1 VIKRIFPLLFFGG
14 AHAAA
19 QTSPPPP
26 SVLRPPDAVILGGAL
41 AASALLIPFDSR
53 IVEWKGIPAFRNS
66 PGVHRAL
73 SATAFLGGPGS
84 VIASGALYAAGRI
97 AKDRNLAL
105 DGEAALEAAALSG
118 AVTFIVKGIA
128 GRARP
133 LVDSTRADNFAL
145 LRGFRGDDLYRS
157 FPSGHTTVA
166 FAFATALATRLS
178 HRHDASAGWAGPAVF
193 TLATFTGVSRI
204 FYHDHWFTDC
214 LTGAAIGTVS
224 GLAVTR
230 WHERHP

>member
-1 VIKRIFPLLFFGG
+1 VIRRIVTLLLV
-14 AHAAA
+14 AAASTAA
-19 QTSPPPP
+19 QTAPPQP
-26 SVLRPPDAVILGGAL
+26 SILRPADAAIVGGAL
-41 AASALLIPFDSR
+41 AASALLIPFDSK
-53 IVEWKGIPAFRNS
+53 IVEWKGIPVFRNS
-66 PGVHRAL
+66 PGVHRTL
-73 SATAFLGGPGS
+73 SATAFLGGPGTL
-84 VIASGALYAAGRI
+84 IASGAFFAAGRI
-97 AKDRNLAL
+97 AKNRNLAT
-105 DGEAALEAAALSG
+105 DGEAALEAAALGG

-133 LVDSTRADNFAL
+133 LVDSTRADDFAL
-145 LRGFRGDDLYRS
+145 LRGFGRDDLYRS

-178 HRHDASAGWAGPAVF
+178 HRGDASAAWAGPAAF

-224 GLAVTR
+224 GLAVAR

>member
-1 VIKRIFPLLFFGG
+1 VNVRAIVLLLCAAVPLP
-14 AHAAA
+14 A
-19 QTSPPPP
+19 QTTGEQQP
-26 SVLRPPDAVILGGAL
+26 VLRGADGAIVGIAL
-41 AASALLIPFDSR
+41 AASALLVPFDSR
-53 IVEWKGIPAFRNS
+53 IIAWKGIPAFRNS
-66 PGVHRAL
+66 PGVHRTL

-84 VIASGALYAAGRI
+84 LIAGGALYAAGRI
-97 AKDRNLAL
+97 AKDRNLAT

-118 AVTFIVKGIA
+118 AVTFVVKGIA

-133 LVDSTRADNFAL
+133 LVDSTRADDFSL
-145 LRGFRGDDLYRS
+145 LRGFRGDDLYSS

-178 HRHDASAGWAGPAVF
+178 HRHDASAGWAGPAAF

-224 GLAVTR
+224 GLAVAR

>member
-1 VIKRIFPLLFFGG
+1 MKIRAAVVLLCAAVPL
-14 AHAAA
+14 AA
-19 QTSPPPP
+19 QTTGDHEPVIRSG
-26 SVLRPPDAVILGGAL
+26 DAAIIGGAL

-66 PGVHRAL
+66 PGVHRTL

-84 VIASGALYAAGRI
+84 LIASGALYAAGRI
-97 AKDRNLAL
+97 AKDRNLAT
-105 DGEAALEAAALSG
+105 DGEAALEAAALAG
-118 AVTFIVKGIA
+118 AVTFIVKGVA

-133 LVDSTRADNFAL
+133 LVDSTRADDFAL
-145 LRGFRGDDLYRS
+145 LRGFRNNDLYRS
-157 FPSGHTTVA
+157 FPSGHTTEA
-166 FAFATALATRLS
+166 FAFAAVLATRLS
-178 HRHDASAGWAGPAVF
+178 HRHDASAGWAGPAAF

-224 GLAVTR
+224 GLAVAR

>member
-1 VIKRIFPLLFFGG
+1 VNVRAILLVLCAAVPL
-14 AHAAA
+14 AA
-19 QTSPPPP
+19 QTTGEQQP
-26 SVLRPPDAVILGGAL
+26 VLRSADGAIIGVAL
-41 AASALLIPFDSR
+41 AGSALLIPYDPK
-53 IVEWKGIPAFRNS
+53 IIAWKGIPAFRNS
-66 PGVHRAL
+66 PGVHRTL

-84 VIASGALYAAGRI
+84 IIASGALYAAGRI
-97 AKDRNLAL
+97 AKDGNLAT
-105 DGEAALEAAALSG
+105 DGEAALEAVAIGS

-133 LVDSTRADNFAL
+133 LVDSTRADDFAL
-145 LRGFRGDDLYRS
+145 LRGFGGDDLYRS
-157 FPSGHTTVA
+157 FPSAHTSVA

-178 HRHDASAGWAGPAVF
+178 HRHDASAGWAGPAAF

-224 GLAVTR
+224 GLAVAR
-230 WHERHP
+230 WHENHP

>member
-1 VIKRIFPLLFFGG
+1 VIKRIVMLLFLAAAPG
-14 AHAAA
+14 AA
-19 QTSPPPP
+19 QTPPPAP
-26 SVLRPPDAVILGGAL
+26 SVLRPADAIVVGGAL

-66 PGVHRAL
+66 PGVHRTL
-73 SATAFLGGPGS
+73 SATAFLGGPGTL
-84 VIASGALYAAGRI
+84 IASGALFAAGRI
-97 AKDRNLAL
+97 AKDRNLAT
-105 DGEAALEAAALSG
+105 DGEAALEAAAVG
-118 AVTFIVKGIA
+118 GIMTFITKGIA

-133 LVDSTRADNFAL
+133 LVDSTRADDFAL
-145 LRGFRGDDLYRS
+145 LRGFRRDDLYRS
-157 FPSGHTTVA
+157 FPSGHTTIA
-166 FAFATALATRLS
+166 FAFATVLATRLS
-178 HRHDASAGWAGPAVF
+178 HRHDASASWAGPAAF

-224 GLAVTR
+224 GLAVAR